1 MARSVT
7 PSTRKLSEVQRALLR
22 QRHRDDLA
30 ALAVHSAAAEQL
42 AAEQERRA
50 AAVAAADQTVKE
62 ASADLFAATRALVA
76 RIGAEATAEATG
88 TEIETV
94 MRIAKSAAAK
104 NGRG

>member
-7 PSTRKLSEVQRALLR
+7 PSTRKLSDAQRALLR

-30 ALAVHSAAAEQL
+30 ALAVHAAAAEQL
-42 AAEQERRA
+42 AAAQVRRA

-62 ASADLFAATRALVA
+62 ASADLFAATRALVV

-88 TEIETV
+88 TDIETV
-94 MRIAKSAAAK
+94 MRIAKSTATK